1 MKATTSKYL
10 TRHLTLLAAIA
21 LAPCAL
27 ANVLVESF
35 ETSVFPGSNPPY
47 TTIAQSSAAGVTD
60 GTYSMQV
67 AFDNSGT
74 WSWMEG
80 NYGATT
86 YSDWQSHYKLQFDLH
101 RAAESF
107 GWNLNLA
114 VAINGPQGWH
124 QVESV
129 AWDWHNAGQSS
140 SQTITWD
147 YSAIQSGAPVSG
159 TWWQMSLMARG
170 SYGGTIYI
178 DNVRFIDPIPEP
190 AAAGLLMLGAGLLIA
205 ARRRQF

>member
-1 MKATTSKYL
+1 MTRMAGIYRLSLTRPLEHLGRPRQSIQKTHQSARIMKATTSKHLARY
-10 TRHLTLLAAIA
+10 LTLLAAIA

-67 AFDNSGT
+67 AFNNSGT

-80 NYGATT
+80 NYGVTT
-86 YSDWQSHYKLQFDLH
+86 YSDWKSHYKLEFDLH

-114 VAINGPQGWH
+114 VAINGPQGWN
-124 QVESV
+124 QVELV

-140 SQTITWD
+140 HKRLRGITRP
-147 YSAIQSGAPVSG
+147 SRPAHPF
-159 TWWQMSLMARG
+159 REH
-170 SYGGTIYI
+170 GG
-178 DNVRFIDPIPEP
+178 R
-190 AAAGLLMLGAGLLIA
+190 
-205 ARRRQF
+205 